1 MRRSWRSR
9 WPESAPERASAPSHA
24 RGGRRGSSGRLK
36 RRSAADIEKALEA
49 VVSLVEKRPKGLRA
63 EEIRTQ
69 LGMEAKEMPRVLGEG
84 LATQKLHKRGHKRAT
99 TYYAA

>member
-1 MRRSWRSR
+1 M
-9 WPESAPERASAPSHA
+9 
-24 RGGRRGSSGRLK
+24 
-36 RRSAADIEKALEA
+36 
-49 VVSLVEKRPKGLRA
+49 VSLVGKRPKGLRA

-84 LATQKLHKRGHKRAT
+84 LATQKLRKRGHKRAT